1 MSDVGLSSNIYRISN
16 KYLDHF
22 NSFLVEVNYNP
33 NDISE
38 EHLRSVKNILLKL
51 SDEKSKNFQ
60 IQMVYIVL
68 DNYLKSK
75 KLDTSQVLKELL
87 QAFETEK
94 HNEKENIEKIE
105 MLAAALDKECDYAFS
120 RIQGR

>member
-22 NSFLVEVNYNP
+22 KNFLVEVNYNP

-38 EHLRSVKNILLKL
+38 EHISSVKNILEKL
-51 SDEKSKNFQ
+51 FDDKTKNFQ
-60 IQMVYIVL
+60 IQMIYIVL

-75 KLDTSQVLKELL
+75 KLNTKDVLKELID
-87 QAFETEK
+87 AFETGEYNNAK
-94 HNEKENIEKIE
+94 SIEKIE